1 MIQSSLLRYWTF
13 QPDMEAVCAA
23 ERKAE
28 SDASSVRTAQDQ
40 TKGTRPSWRKRLFG
54 SRRSQ
59 AEAAARR
66 QSQQGSVN
74 GDARHEAK
82 EKGKV
87 RAPPAKK
94 IPVFLIDEA
103 HKL

>member
-1 MIQSSLLRYWTF
+1 MIQSSLLRYWNF

-23 ERKAE
+23 ERKTE

-40 TKGTRPSWRKRLFG
+40 TKGTRTSWRKRLFG

-82 EKGKV
+82 EKGKA

-94 IPVFLIDEA
+94 IPVFFIDEA

>member
-1 MIQSSLLRYWTF
+1 
-13 QPDMEAVCAA
+13 MEAVCAA

-28 SDASSVRTAQDQ
+28 SDASSVRTARDQ
-40 TKGTRPSWRKRLFG
+40 SKGTRPSWRKRLFG
-54 SRRSQ
+54 GRRAQ
-59 AEAAARR
+59 AEAAAAAAARR
-66 QSQQGSVN
+66 PSQQGSMN

-82 EKGKV
+82 EKGKP

-94 IPVFLIDEA
+94 IPVFFIDEA

>member
-1 MIQSSLLRYWTF
+1 
-13 QPDMEAVCAA
+13 MEAVCAA

-28 SDASSVRTAQDQ
+28 SDSSSVRTAKDQ
-40 TKGTRPSWRKRLFG
+40 TQGTSPSWRKRLFG
-54 SRRSQ
+54 GRRSQ
-59 AEAAARR
+59 AEASARR

-74 GDARHEAK
+74 GDARQVK

-94 IPVFLIDEA
+94 IPIFFIDEA